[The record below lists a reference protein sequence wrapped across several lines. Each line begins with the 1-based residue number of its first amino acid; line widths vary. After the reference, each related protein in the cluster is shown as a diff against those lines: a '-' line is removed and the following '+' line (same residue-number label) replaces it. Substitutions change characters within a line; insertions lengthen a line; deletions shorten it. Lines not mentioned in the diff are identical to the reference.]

1 MPTYK
6 YVVDNLKQL
15 EVNGYNIFGDIFHL
29 DKKAGRLVIKSY
41 PGTADHL
48 LNHQELISKCFE
60 GYEKAEKH
68 TSRKTFTSEFF
79 NRHSQG
85 LKCQRK
91 VTFKNKVLIKI
102 NQTCPFKTERNKK
115 QS

>member
-60 GYEKAEKH
+60 GYEKAEKEH
-68 TSRKTFTSEFF
+68 GPCTPLGKPLPPNFLIGTV
-79 NRHSQG
+79 
-85 LKCQRK
+85 K
-91 VTFKNKVLIKI
+91 V
-102 NQTCPFKTERNKK
+102 
-115 QS
+115 